1 MIDTILPGYRCL
13 QYLRAHHHV
22 HVCVHV
28 VVVVVVVVIIVVVV
42 IVVVVDCRYDVDN
55 GVEERHGKGQES

>member
-1 MIDTILPGYRCL
+1 MRVESWSVSSETKT
-13 QYLRAHHHV
+13 AASFAA
-22 HVCVHV
+22 
-28 VVVVVVVVIIVVVV
+28 VVVVVIV

>member
-1 MIDTILPGYRCL
+1 MTVPTAVVSRC
-13 QYLRAHHHV
+13 RARFSGR
-22 HVCVHV
+22 V
-28 VVVVVVVVIIVVVV
+28 VVVVV